1 MRPRVLVLTRAD
13 PRDWAYLNRMAYRLE
28 RDESVATGLK
38 RVVRDE
44 IESASEHLNG
54 GKKVSRDQAIH
65 EARKSI
71 KKVRA
76 LLRLI
81 RGELGE
87 TFDAENAR
95 LREIAHRLSELR
107 DAVAV
112 IGTFDDLRK
121 HYAKSEGGRLRS
133 IRAGLSKKRA
143 ESARPEEV
151 KSVLDDAASA
161 LAKAGKAV
169 KTWPLETDGY
179 AAVEPGFEQ
188 IYRAGRKELK
198 RVHKEP
204 SADNFHRLRKRVKDH
219 WYHVRLLENLWTDMM
234 SAYEKSL
241 KDLETWLGDDHN
253 LVVLKGR
260 VLAEPAFYG
269 KQKDIDLLL
278 ELIEKHQKDLRDK
291 SLALAERV
299 YETKSRALS
308 RHMRHL
314 WDTWRHESH
323 DLEEEITA
331 A

>member
-1 MRPRVLVLTRAD
+1 
-13 PRDWAYLNRMAYRLE
+13 MAYRLE
-28 RDESVATGLK
+28 RDESVVTGLK
-38 RVVRDE
+38 RVVKDE
-44 IESASEHLNG
+44 IESASEHLKG
-54 GKKVSRDQAIH
+54 GKKVRRDEAVH

-76 LLRLI
+76 LLRLM

-87 TFDAENAR
+87 TFEAENAR
-95 LREIAHRLSELR
+95 LRDIAHRLSELR
-107 DAVAV
+107 DAVAI
-112 IGTFDDLRK
+112 IGTFDDLK
-121 HYAKSEGGRLRS
+121 KQHAKEHAGRLRS
-133 IRAGLSKKRA
+133 IRAGLLKKRA
-143 ESARPEEV
+143 ESVQPEEV
-151 KSVLDDAASA
+151 KSVLDDAAST
-161 LAKAGKAV
+161 LTKAGKAV

-179 AAVEPGFEQ
+179 AAIEPGFER
-188 IYRAGRKELK
+188 IYRAGRKALK
-198 RVHKEP
+198 LVHKEP
-204 SADNFHRLRKRVKDH
+204 SADNFHQMRKRVKDH

-253 LVVLKGR
+253 LAVLRDR
-260 VLAEPAFYG
+260 VMAEPAFYG
-269 KQKDIDLLL
+269 KPKDIELLL
-278 ELIEKHQKDLRDK
+278 ELIEKQQKELRDK

-299 YETKSRALS
+299 YETKPRALS